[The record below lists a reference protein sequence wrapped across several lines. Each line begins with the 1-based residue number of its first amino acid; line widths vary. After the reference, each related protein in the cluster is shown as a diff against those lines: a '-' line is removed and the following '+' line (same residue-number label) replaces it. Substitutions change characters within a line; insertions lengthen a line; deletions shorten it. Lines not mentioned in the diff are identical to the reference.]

1 MKIGVL
7 IGLSLFVAW
16 AALALIQLW
25 FQPMTAE
32 IFIKLS
38 ITAGVV
44 ETVILIVTLVI
55 REYRSDKEL
64 KSKGYID

>member
-1 MKIGVL
+1 LKTGVI
-7 IGLSLFVAW
+7 IGLTLFVAW

-32 IFIKLS
+32 IFIKLTIS
-38 ITAGVV
+38 AAVV
-44 ETVILIVTLVI
+44 ETVVLIVTLVI

-64 KSKGYID
+64 KSKGYVD

>member
-38 ITAGVV
+38 ISAGVV
-44 ETVILIVTLVI
+44 ETVVLIVTLVV

>member
-1 MKIGVL
+1 MKTGVI
-7 IGLSLFVAW
+7 IGLTLFVAW

-32 IFIKLS
+32 IFIKLTIS
-38 ITAGVV
+38 AAVV
-44 ETVILIVTLVI
+44 ETVVLIVTLVI

-64 KSKGYID
+64 KSKGYVD